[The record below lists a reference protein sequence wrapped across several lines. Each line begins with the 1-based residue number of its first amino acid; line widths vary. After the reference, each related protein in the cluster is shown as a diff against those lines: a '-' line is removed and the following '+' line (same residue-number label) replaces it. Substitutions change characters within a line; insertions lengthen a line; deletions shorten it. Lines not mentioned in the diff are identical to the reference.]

1 MNMPVIRAGFVGFGE
16 VNSPRDL
23 IEAKVAAARQALL
36 DRGLEL
42 VDTPPV
48 SDDPER
54 RDEMRALRD
63 LCGMKRPGF
72 GDLGSPDRPYT
83 LDAPFDVLV
92 LCVAGWI
99 PSHTVIDLAAHFA
112 HVPMVLWG
120 LTGHVQGGR
129 LVTTADQAGTS
140 ALRDPMEALGFRF
153 KYVYDTI
160 DAPLAGADKVVR
172 FARAAQ
178 AAARLRHAKIGYMGY
193 RDMTLYATVI
203 DPISLRRVIGP
214 DIEVFE
220 MLETVQGM
228 EGLDPAEVARV
239 VGEIRSEW
247 RFEKPVGDAALEK
260 GVRMYLAVME
270 KVRERGY
277 EAVSLMDVDGV
288 KKLLHFPPAMPLL
301 LLADKGGVASI
312 PENDGLGSVTQLIV
326 RYLTGQ
332 VGAYMEFYE
341 FMADRLL
348 LGVPDYVP
356 SEVVDG
362 GPRVLGT
369 TTVLPWPGFGGL
381 KDGILNI
388 SKLKTGPMTLCR
400 LGCRGDRYW
409 MHIVTGRAVA
419 PRPWEEAGWEPPA
432 PQLPSVEFI
441 PDTPVEDFAQK
452 VLAQHY
458 IIAYGDQRAALEDLC
473 RLLRIDVV

>member
-1 MNMPVIRAGFVGFGE
+1 MDMPVIRAGFVGFGE

-23 IEAKVAAARQALL
+23 IESKVAAARQALL

-42 VDTPPV
+42 VDTLPV
-48 SDDPER
+48 SDDPQR
-54 RDEMRALRD
+54 RDEARALRD
-63 LCGMKRPGF
+63 LSRA
-72 GDLGSPDRPYT
+72 R
-83 LDAPFDVLV
+83 FDVLV

-99 PSHTVIDLAAHFA
+99 PSHTVIDLAARFA
-112 HVPMVLWG
+112 HLPIVLWG
-120 LTGHVQGGR
+120 LTGCIRGGR

-153 KYVYDTI
+153 KYVYDTV
-160 DAPLAGADKVVR
+160 DAPFAGADKVVG

-178 AAARLRHAKIGYMGY
+178 AAARLRYAKIGFMGY
-193 RDMTLYATVI
+193 RDMSLYATVI
-203 DPISLRRVIGP
+203 DPVSLRRVVGP

-220 MLETVQGM
+220 MLEAVQAM
-228 EGLDPAEVARV
+228 EGLDPTEVARV

-247 RFEKPVGDAALEK
+247 RFEAPVSDAALEK

-277 EAVSLMDVDGV
+277 EAVSLVDVDGV

-301 LLADKGGVASI
+301 LLADKGVVASI

-362 GPRVLGT
+362 PV
-369 TTVLPWPGFGGL
+369 TVLPWPGFGGL

-388 SKLKTGPMTLCR
+388 SKMKTGPMTLCR
-400 LGCRGDRYW
+400 LGYRGDRYW
-409 MHIVTGRAVA
+409 MHIVTGRAVS
-419 PRPWEEAGWEPPA
+419 PRPWEEAGWESPA
-432 PQLPSVEFI
+432 PQLPSIEFI
-441 PDTPVEDFAQK
+441 PDTPVADFAQK

-458 IIAYGDQRAALEDLC
+458 IIAYGDQRAALQDLC
-473 RLLRIDVV
+473 GLLGVAVV